1 MEKITSKH
9 FMFFI
14 VAPLAATL
22 FNYPSTFIR
31 LGGRNT
37 WIFSIISSLI
47 FLLFAWII
55 LSIISKK
62 NAYDFKQVCYKSLG
76 KHLGNLFLFIFSL
89 CLVLA
94 CIECA
99 TVSSSSIHTNIFIKT
114 PIWYSLL
121 FFIGT
126 ALFISKNGFRSV
138 LITTLI
144 SVSILSV
151 LSIVIILLSIKY
163 TNLRHLLPI
172 LKNVSI
178 NTWATSIISQLG
190 SFSSFFILLPFL
202 NRINDKKN
210 LKKTSFIT
218 IPLVLSCLIF
228 FIVNLISSIG
238 AERSG
243 NIFYPEFIQTQLISF
258 GGFIENGD
266 ILTMVISIFLWTIK
280 YVISIFSLY
289 TIWKNKF
296 KNKLIFLSVISLIVY
311 ISSLYLGNNVYTL
324 FSILPYYQYINFV
337 VFFVFP
343 IIIYGIYAVRKK
355 AKVHK

>member
-14 VAPLAATL
+14 IAPLAATL
-22 FNYPSTFIR
+22 FNYPSLFIR

-47 FLLFAWII
+47 FLVFAWVV
-55 LSIISKK
+55 LSIILKK
-62 NAYDFKQVCYKSLG
+62 NAYDFKEVCCKSLG
-76 KHLGNLFLFIFSL
+76 KYLGNLFLFIFSI

-99 TVSSSSIHTNIFIKT
+99 TVSSSAIHTNIFIKT

-126 ALFISKNGFRSV
+126 AFFISKNGFRSV
-138 LITTLI
+138 LITTII
-144 SVSILSV
+144 SVTILSILSV
-151 LSIVIILLSIKY
+151 LIIILSIKY
-163 TNLRHLLPI
+163 TDLRHLLPL
-172 LKNVSI
+172 LKNTSI
-178 NTWATSIISQLG
+178 NTWTTSIISQIG
-190 SFSSFFILLPFL
+190 AFSSFFILLPLL
-202 NRINDKKN
+202 NRVNDKKN

-218 IPLVLSCLIF
+218 IPIVLFCLIF

-238 AERSG
+238 AERSS

-266 ILTMVISIFLWTIK
+266 IITMVISLFLWTIK

-296 KNKLIFLSVISLIVY
+296 KNKLIFLSVISLIIY

-324 FSILPYYQYINFV
+324 FSILPYYQYINFA
-337 VFFVFP
+337 VFFLFP